1 MPSGPRNSRECER
14 VQAIVTGGWK
24 RLASGAAVALAVM
37 LGGDRAAAQ
46 SYPAR
51 PITVIIPF
59 AGGSASDVVT
69 RILLDRVSRSL
80 GKPIVIENRPGS
92 GGNIGTQAAT
102 KAPPDGYTLVASG
115 GGALGANK
123 ALTKEFNYDPHK
135 ELDPISL
142 LVTFPNLVVTS
153 KKLPVTTLAEFI
165 AYAKAH
171 PGEVNYGSVGVGT
184 SQHLAGTYFE
194 QLTGIKL
201 THVPYRNIAQFV
213 PDLLAGQVPAG
224 FSWYPNVSAALQADG
239 ARVLAVP
246 GKRRLAILPDV
257 PTTAEA
263 GLPGYVAS
271 GWFALLA
278 PRGTPKDIIAR
289 LNQEVIAAGNDP
301 AVRERFR
308 EQGAEVT
315 TTSPEELRVLLLAEQ
330 DKWIDI
336 IKKAGIEPQ

>member
-1 MPSGPRNSRECER
+1 M
-14 VQAIVTGGWK
+14 IKGGWK
-24 RLASGAAVALAVM
+24 RLASGATVALAVA
-37 LGGDRAAAQ
+37 LVGGHAEAQ
-46 SYPAR
+46 SYPVR

-69 RILLDRVSRSL
+69 RILLDRVSKSI

-102 KAPPDGYTLVASG
+102 KAPPDGYTLVATG
-115 GGALGANK
+115 GGSLGINK

-142 LVTFPNLVVTS
+142 LVTFPNLIVTS
-153 KKLPVTTLAEFI
+153 KQLPVTTLAEFI
-165 AYAKAH
+165 AYAKTR
-171 PGEVNYGSVGVGT
+171 PGELNYGSVGVGS

-194 QLTGIKL
+194 QITGVKL
-201 THVPYRNIAQFV
+201 THVPYRNIAQYV
-213 PDLLAGQVPAG
+213 PDLIAGQVPVG
-224 FSWYPNVSAALQADG
+224 FQWYPNVSAALQADG

-246 GKRRLAILPDV
+246 SKTRLAILPDV

-263 GLPGYVAS
+263 GLPDYIAS

-278 PRGTPKDIIAR
+278 PRGTPTDIIAR
-289 LNQEVIAAGNDP
+289 LNQEVIAAGKD
-301 AVRERFR
+301 AGVRERFR

-315 TTSPEELRVLLLAEQ
+315 TTSPEGLRAFLLAEQ
-330 DKWIDI
+330 DKWIGI

>member
-1 MPSGPRNSRECER
+1 MIGDGCK
-14 VQAIVTGGWK
+14 G
-24 RLASGAAVALAVM
+24 LAYGAAVVLSVM
-37 LGGDRAAAQ
+37 LGSGRADAQ

-69 RILLDRVSRSL
+69 RILLDRVSKSL
-80 GKPIVIENRPGS
+80 GKPIIIENRPGS

-115 GGALGANK
+115 LGPLGPNK

-135 ELDPISL
+135 DLDPISL
-142 LVTFPNLVVTS
+142 LVTFPNLVITS

-165 AYAKAH
+165 AYAKAR
-171 PGEVNYGSVGVGT
+171 PGELNYGSVGVGS
-184 SQHLAGTYFE
+184 SQHLTGTYFE
-194 QLTGIKL
+194 QITGVKL
-201 THVPYRNIAQFV
+201 THVPYRNIAQYV
-213 PDLLAGQVPAG
+213 PDLIAGQVPVG
-224 FSWYPNVSAALQADG
+224 FQWYPNVSAALQADG
-239 ARVLAVP
+239 ARALAVP
-246 GKRRLAILPDV
+246 SKTRLAILPDV

-263 GLPGYVAS
+263 GLPDYIAS

-278 PRGTPKDIIAR
+278 PHGTPKDIIAR
-289 LNQEVIAAGNDP
+289 LNQEVIAAGKD
-301 AVRERFR
+301 AGVRERFR

-315 TTSPEELRVLLLAEQ
+315 TTTPEELGRFLVAET
-330 DKWIDI
+330 DKWIGI